1 MDHGVP
7 VKGSRSENRWL
18 QTRHEIFQPQPLKLC
33 SIAPSGSGK
42 TSVLLAAAD
51 AIFPTITYWAIFSR
65 SHMLDPALQDLK
77 QRIREAYKQ
86 RGIEEPFL
94 FENLD
99 SLTKVLADQR
109 MRVQELKEADPP
121 VHRLP
126 MLCCIID
133 DIGFEST
140 RFRVFWIM
148 RL

>member
-1 MDHGVP
+1 
-7 VKGSRSENRWL
+7 
-18 QTRHEIFQPQPLKLC
+18 
-33 SIAPSGSGK
+33 
-42 TSVLLAAAD
+42 
-51 AIFPTITYWAIFSR
+51 
-65 SHMLDPALQDLK
+65 MLDPALGDLK

-133 DIGFEST
+133 DIGLEST

-148 RL
+148 RLQPPAIMVRTSCVVLSFTKV